1 MRQSIIILGAGLL
14 GRLLAYSLAKK
25 NYQVAVFEKSPLEHQ
40 QSAAYAAA
48 AMLAPLAESVSCEL
62 PIVHMGFY
70 SLTRWPTIIE
80 ELDSN
85 IFFQHNGSLIIW
97 HQQDTSVAR
106 HFHAQLHQIEQHLDQ
121 QYARSVHLDTLA
133 LKNLEPNLSPAFGE
147 GIYLPNEGQLDN
159 RALLDSLLKKGLELG
174 VTYNW
179 QSPKKPSDFP
189 TNSHTWILDCRG
201 LGSRPQWQALRGV
214 RGEVIRVFAPE
225 VQLQRPTR
233 LMHPKYPIY
242 IAPKKDHIYVI
253 GATEIESEDQSAIS
267 VRSTL
272 ELLSAAYTIHSGFAE
287 ARMLEANAQCRPT
300 LANNSP
306 AIQYLNDQTL
316 QINGLYRHGYL
327 IAPAIVDA
335 TMELIETG
343 TSHTA
348 RHLAIQIQENHANID

>member
-1 MRQSIIILGAGLL
+1 
-14 GRLLAYSLAKK
+14 
-25 NYQVAVFEKSPLEHQ
+25 
-40 QSAAYAAA
+40 
-48 AMLAPLAESVSCEL
+48 
-62 PIVHMGFY
+62 
-70 SLTRWPTIIE
+70 
-80 ELDSN
+80 
-85 IFFQHNGSLIIW
+85 
-97 HQQDTSVAR
+97 
-106 HFHAQLHQIEQHLDQ
+106 
-121 QYARSVHLDTLA
+121 
-133 LKNLEPNLSPAFGE
+133 
-147 GIYLPNEGQLDN
+147 
-159 RALLDSLLKKGLELG
+159 
-174 VTYNW
+174 
-179 QSPKKPSDFP
+179 
-189 TNSHTWILDCRG
+189 
-201 LGSRPQWQALRGV
+201 
-214 RGEVIRVFAPE
+214 
-225 VQLQRPTR
+225 
-233 LMHPKYPIY
+233 MHPKYPIY

-335 TMELIETG
+335 TLELIETG